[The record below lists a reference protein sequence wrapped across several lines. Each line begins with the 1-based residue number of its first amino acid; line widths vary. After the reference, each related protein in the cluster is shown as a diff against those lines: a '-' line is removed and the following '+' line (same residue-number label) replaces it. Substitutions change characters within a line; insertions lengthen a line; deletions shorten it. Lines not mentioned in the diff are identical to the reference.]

1 MIWNAATY
9 ETCHEAMMT
18 GSSQCIGEAMNS
30 DSRRGGGAEVLI
42 SDQYDN
48 NCIVIDFI
56 VIVRQND
63 ESISIAYYS
72 IIARRP
78 L

>member
-48 NCIVIDFI
+48 NNCIVI

-63 ESISIAYYS
+63 ESISIADFF
-72 IIARRP
+72 P
-78 L
+78 PN